1 MFGARNR
8 CGVAVG
14 HGTMTHSM
22 RLLISLLVLTLTTI
36 GLPGLL
42 TIERTAAAASTHRP
56 TTHGRGAK
64 KRPKPRKANKAE
76 KKPLAEKKA
85 KKNDRGF
92 EL

>member
-1 MFGARNR
+1 
-8 CGVAVG
+8 
-14 HGTMTHSM
+14 MTHSM
-22 RLLISLLVLTLTTI
+22 RVLISLLVLTLTTI

-42 TIERTAAAASTHRP
+42 SIERTAAAASAHHP
-56 TTHGRGAK
+56 TAQGRGK

>member
-1 MFGARNR
+1 
-8 CGVAVG
+8 
-14 HGTMTHSM
+14 M
-22 RLLISLLVLTLTTI
+22 RVLISSLLVLTLTTI

-42 TIERTAAAASTHRP
+42 TIERTAAAASAH
-56 TTHGRGAK
+56 GAK

-76 KKPLAEKKA
+76 KKPLAEKKS